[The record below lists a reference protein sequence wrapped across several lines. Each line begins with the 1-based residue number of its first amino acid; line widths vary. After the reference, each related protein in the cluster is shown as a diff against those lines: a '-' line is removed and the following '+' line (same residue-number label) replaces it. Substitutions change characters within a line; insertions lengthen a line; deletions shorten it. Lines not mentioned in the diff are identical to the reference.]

1 MISHLGVKQRMHK
14 TVKLLV
20 ESTDG
25 EGVHRHSQ
33 EANRCIQKLLNPV
46 VCPSLREAARRAPT
60 ETNLRRLVDVGV
72 VAGYLDVAPDT
83 IYTMVSQRRIPFVKV
98 GRLLKFD
105 LSAIDGWIRRNSV
118 MPMPEKRG

>member
-1 MISHLGVKQRMHK
+1 MNQ
-14 TVKLLV
+14 
-20 ESTDG
+20 
-25 EGVHRHSQ
+25 
-33 EANRCIQKLLNPV
+33 
-46 VCPSLREAARRAPT
+46 T

-83 IYTMVSQRRIPFVKV
+83 IYTMVSQRQIPFIKV

-105 LSAIDGWIRRNSV
+105 LKAIDAWIARNSV